1 MNESKDM
8 LQQLFDMQAKLNDHV
23 SQGKCITDNSGAPL
37 SMEFLTRQGAS
48 GEPLGPNSEVNEW
61 LHKYLIAMEDE
72 SRELKQELLWKWWS
86 KDSLDMQNIR
96 VEIIDLLH
104 FWISLAM
111 TSGMT
116 ADDVFRL
123 YQQKSQINF
132 ERQRKGYSR
141 ATKDHDDNLSVNL

>member
-1 MNESKDM
+1 
-8 LQQLFDMQAKLNDHV
+8 
-23 SQGKCITDNSGAPL
+23 
-37 SMEFLTRQGAS
+37 
-48 GEPLGPNSEVNEW
+48 
-61 LHKYLIAMEDE
+61 
-72 SRELKQELLWKWWS
+72 
-86 KDSLDMQNIR
+86 MQNIR
-96 VEIIDLLH
+96 VEVIDLLH